1 MTAPAPGEA
10 FLIDPRILPV
20 AKRLA
25 WQTRPVHV
33 DATGWDEERFWPLL
47 TDMQQRGHIFR
58 ARIAIERIDELYE
71 QSPKM
76 AAE

>member
-1 MTAPAPGEA
+1 MTAMTDS
-10 FLIDPRILPV
+10 LWVDPRILPV

-25 WQTRPVHV
+25 WQTRPMHV
-33 DATGWDEERFWPLL
+33 DVTGWDEELFWPLL

-58 ARIAIERIDELYE
+58 ARIAIERLDELYE
-71 QSPKM
+71 QQSPMM

>member
-1 MTAPAPGEA
+1 MTENLRHWEALGKTDPAHTKTFQRAG
-10 FLIDPRILPV
+10 
-20 AKRLA
+20 
-25 WQTRPVHV
+25 
-33 DATGWDEERFWPLL
+33 GPLL